1 MITKLIIPNIIPNMY
16 FKNHYFKLLILSIA
30 FFLVS
35 IPFPSNAYHPFFI
48 DIRNYLETPII
59 YLLMTCVLVNLGIYL
74 KNFIDKT
81 YIQAAFDLE
90 FIYYGIIVKA
100 VICMT
105 VFFDR
110 PEVSAPKFLTV
121 AELIFLFIY
130 SVYIAVSLSFIW
142 QSFTGLLFV
151 LRRKSI
157 NAHWVDNI
165 LSDKQVVNSKK
176 LELDSKIISVYFNGF
191 LLDEMKNIIHYKDQF
206 FNLTVFK
213 SYILDKGCKLDEL
226 SDEDLIIIKMIQI

>member
-1 MITKLIIPNIIPNMY
+1 MINKSIVPNMY
-16 FKNHYFKLLILSIA
+16 FKNHYFKLLILSIV

-48 DIRNYLETPII
+48 SLRDYVEIPII
-59 YLLMTCVLVNLGIYL
+59 YLLMACVLVNLGIYL

-90 FIYYGIIVKA
+90 FICYGIIVKA
-100 VICMT
+100 ILCMT
-105 VFFDR
+105 VLFDR
-110 PEVSAPKFLTV
+110 PEVSNPKYLTLTEV
-121 AELIFLFIY
+121 MFLFIY
-130 SVYIAVSLSFIW
+130 SVYIVVSLSFIW
-142 QSFTGLLFV
+142 KTYTGLLFV

-157 NAHWVDNI
+157 NDHWVDNI

-176 LELDSKIISVYFNGF
+176 LELDNKIISVYFDGF
-191 LLDEMKNIIHYKDQF
+191 LLDEMKNIIHYKEQF
-206 FNLTVFK
+206 FNLSVFK
-213 SYILDKGCKLDEL
+213 SYVLDKGCKLDEL